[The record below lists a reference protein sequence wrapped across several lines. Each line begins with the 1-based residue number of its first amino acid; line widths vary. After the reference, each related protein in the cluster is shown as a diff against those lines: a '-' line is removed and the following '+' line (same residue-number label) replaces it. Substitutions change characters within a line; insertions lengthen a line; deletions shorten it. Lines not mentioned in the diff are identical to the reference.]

1 MGEGV
6 CHVQQTKEYD
16 SDGSHTEQMSA
27 LNSAESQRECV
38 CRVIEDN
45 GGDNVKDFW
54 WFVDSETHPGQG
66 ENGTL

>member
-1 MGEGV
+1 M

-27 LNSAESQRECV
+27 LSSAESQRECV

-45 GGDNVKDFW
+45 SEDNVKDF
-54 WFVDSETHPGQG
+54 
-66 ENGTL
+66 